1 MKRIGIDVRTLETQL
16 KNQSGTDFCTIKDV
30 QAVTNM
36 SYRQIQRL
44 LRQTLLPIPHRKPYR
59 FLIRHVAQTIVNAN
73 A

>member
-1 MKRIGIDVRTLETQL
+1 MRKIGIDARTLETQL
-16 KNQSGTDFCTIKDV
+16 KNQSGNDFCTIKDV
-30 QAVTNM
+30 QTITGL